1 MKCSVLYAKRA
12 VDDLK
17 KISKDI
23 FDSCLDKN
31 TTSKYKRDLK
41 NKIKRKTL
49 FPNSGTPLYFMGL
62 FTGFRYTIYKSYI
75 AFYRVTEDK
84 IIVERI
90 LPAKS
95 DYCSTLFN

>member
-1 MKCSVLYAKRA
+1 MKCSVLYSKRA

-17 KISKDI
+17 TISKDV
-23 FDSCLDKN
+23 FNSCLDKN
-31 TTSKYKRDLK
+31 ITSKYKRDLK
-41 NKIKRKTL
+41 NKIKRKAL

-75 AFYRVTEDK
+75 AFYKVAGNK

-90 LPAKS
+90 LSAKS
-95 DYCSTLFN
+95 DYCSVLFD